1 MIYVLRVSAFE
12 LYLCSQVGIPRTY
25 LYFER
30 AIYPGVVNPLIT
42 KKKLFNW
49 KRRIECFLAEG
60 REAELERKIGQLTM
74 ENDFLKKVRSF
85 EEQQAAVN
93 GGAPSI

>member
-1 MIYVLRVSAFE
+1 VLSGWYTKNLSLLRASH
-12 LYLCSQVGIPRTY
+12 LPRRRQPAHHEKET
-25 LYFER
+25 
-30 AIYPGVVNPLIT
+30 
-42 KKKLFNW
+42 FNW